1 RNDIA
6 NSLFCDLFSDPKRA
20 LSLYNAING
29 TSYDNYDDLQ
39 IVTLSDVMFLHKR
52 NDVSIL
58 FDSRL
63 TLWEHQSSVNPNMP
77 LRGLQYFSRNIDGI
91 IGDPKKIH
99 RKNLINIPA
108 PAYYVLY
115 NGREDQPERSVLK
128 LSDSFEIPVPGYEW
142 TATVININSDKNRE
156 LLAKCPE
163 LKAYAMLVGKI
174 RELADKGESR
184 EKAVDSAVEW
194 CISQGYLI
202 DYLRKK
208 RMEAKQMIMLDIDE
222 EAYMEALKEDAREE
236 GLAQGISQ
244 GISQGEERKIIEQ
257 ICKKLRKNKTIEQIA
272 DELEEEVSYVA
283 SVCKAASGFAPEYD
297 FEKVVEAIVK

>member
-1 RNDIA
+1 
-6 NSLFCDLFSDPKRA
+6 
-20 LSLYNAING
+20 
-29 TSYDNYDDLQ
+29 
-39 IVTLSDVMFLHKR
+39 
-52 NDVSIL
+52 
-58 FDSRL
+58 
-63 TLWEHQSSVNPNMP
+63 MP

-115 NGREDQPERSVLK
+115 NGREEQPERSVLK
-128 LSDSFEIPVPGYEW
+128 LSDAFEIPVPGYEW

-236 GLAQGISQ
+236 GLAQGIAQ
-244 GISQGEERKIIEQ
+244 GIEQGIPQGKEHLLVEQ
-257 ICKKLRKNKTIEQIA
+257 ICKKIRKGKTAEQISE
-272 DELEEEVSYVA
+272 ELEEDVSRVA
-283 SVCKAASGFAPEYD
+283 FVYKIASKYAPD
-297 FEKVVEAIVK
+297 FDSEKVIEALNKK